1 MVSGAIKP
9 LRTVLAPWRP
19 AFPIPSRS
27 NTRTRVTHIM
37 TGALRQFPDDR
48 SLIIEVNDTADERDS
63 PSSCFRG
70 SRGNERVHGGDEPA
84 ERLPVF
90 ALEALRL
97 AHMLRVSVANLEH
110 GARTVA
116 KNLMRSIRRAA
127 WRSRCTCQ
135 VVRGPDSLWRVF
147 VFNSPGFLQQRPS
160 SADLLTYYLQSKLLR
175 IEIAP
180 WLQDGFPLNVLCISV
195 SQYYYC
201 LPIFFCAYHQIDL

>member
-9 LRTVLAPWRP
+9 LRTALAPWRP
-19 AFPIPSRS
+19 AFPVPSRS

-63 PSSCFRG
+63 PSSRFRG
-70 SRGNERVHGGDEPA
+70 SRGNECVHGGDEPA

-110 GARTVA
+110 GARTAA

-127 WRSRCTCQ
+127 WQSRARARLSTVQTVCDVFSCSIA
-135 VVRGPDSLWRVF
+135 RGFCNKGPL
-147 VFNSPGFLQQRPS
+147 
-160 SADLLTYYLQSKLLR
+160 LLTCSLIIYRANYWGLK
-175 IEIAP
+175 
-180 WLQDGFPLNVLCISV
+180 
-195 SQYYYC
+195 
-201 LPIFFCAYHQIDL
+201 